1 MKKKLKILITGPV
14 PPPAGGISIHI
25 QRLSYLLQDEF
36 DIDFIDESGLKKPGI
51 HNMRSPDIFTYLKK
65 VAASD
70 ILFIHS
76 GNRLFKKIHLLTGR
90 LFAKKVV
97 TTIHGYG
104 KRRMQPFRFIDGLFF
119 RLAHKI
125 ILVNAEIKDKV
136 PLPAGKC
143 VLKHAFLPPVMKNE
157 PALPTTIT
165 AWIEKARS
173 KNEVIICANASKLG
187 LYQNE
192 DLYGLDMSIDVASR
206 LLSKGLP
213 VSFVYTVSSTLNSMD
228 IFNKNIQLINE
239 INLQD
244 HFMLISEKL
253 SFVRL
258 IENADIVI
266 RPSNTDGDALTVR
279 EAIFLGKP
287 TIASD
292 VVERPTGSILFK
304 TRDMDDLEMK
314 LEEQVRKI
322 RSGANAPLGVSKQP
336 NEDFKSFY
344 TDLFNSVALK

>member
-25 QRLSYLLQDEF
+25 QRLTHLLEDEF
-36 DIDFIDESGLKKPGI
+36 DIDLIDESGLKKTGI
-51 HNMRSPDIFTYLKK
+51 HNMRSPNIFAYFKK
-65 VAASD
+65 VAQSD

-104 KRRMQPFRFIDGLFF
+104 KRRAQPFRAIDALFF

-125 ILVNAEIKDKV
+125 ILVNTEITGKV
-136 PLPAGKC
+136 ALPPNKC
-143 VLKHAFLPPVMKNE
+143 VVKHAFLPPVMKNE
-157 PALPTTIT
+157 PPLPGKIA
-165 AWIEKARS
+165 AWIDKARV
-173 KNEVIICANASKLG
+173 KNEVVICANASKLG
-187 LYQNE
+187 IYQDA
-192 DLYGLDMSIDVASR
+192 DLYGLDMSIEVTKR
-206 LLSKGLP
+206 LLDKGLA
-213 VSFVYTVSSTLNSMD
+213 VSFVYTVSSTLNSVD
-228 IFNKNIQLINE
+228 IFNKNLQLINDLK
-239 INLQD
+239 LQD

-304 TRDMDDLEMK
+304 TRDMVDLEIK

-322 RSGANAPLGVSKQP
+322 RSGAHTPLGVSKQP